1 MAKIRKEDSA
11 LGATIDEID
20 LREPLKTKEVEFI
33 KQSLAENEVIFFR
46 DQEISPT
53 QHKAFALNFGEL
65 QSHPVYPTV
74 KGFPEI
80 TILENDEDNPSKI
93 EEWHTDMTFR
103 KIPPLGSILLGK
115 IIPKEGGDT
124 LFASLSTA
132 FEGLPND
139 MKNSLKDMQA
149 VHSFEYG
156 FKESLEEP
164 YGREKLKQAL
174 IATGIPWKGMEE
186 KHKNFIKILQN
197 VMENCSGVRRFGA
210 AALDLAYVAAGRY
223 DAFWEFG
230 LKIWDIAA
238 GSLLVKEAG
247 GFIQDIN
254 EKENFLYTGN
264 IFACNN
270 SLNEEFKTRI
280 IQISENAI

>member
-174 IATGIPWKGMEE
+174 IDNPPVEHPVIRTHPVTGKRLIYVNSLFTSKINTLNDSESRELLSFLCEHIRKEEYQCRFRWKT
-186 KHKNFIKILQN
+186 NSI
-197 VMENCSGVRRFGA
+197 
-210 AALDLAYVAAGRY
+210 
-223 DAFWEFG
+223 AFWDNRSVIHKPDNTYWPQLRRME
-230 LKIWDIAA
+230 
-238 GSLLVKEAG
+238 
-247 GFIQDIN
+247 
-254 EKENFLYTGN
+254 
-264 IFACNN
+264 
-270 SLNEEFKTRI
+270 RI
-280 IQISENAI
+280 TIDDTKSPY